1 MIIVLGLLIYLL
13 LIVPLGF
20 ALLRAAKHGDTLSA
34 RLAQR
39 RRGRRA
45 TDRRYGMVPHR

>member
-1 MIIVLGLLIYLL
+1 MIIVLGLLIYL